1 MDDLTTG
8 DVTALLDTIR
18 QALKRDPGPDDA
30 WTREELETIM
40 GCCETTAQRRI
51 RKLVKQGLWE
61 FAGKK
66 PGVQSNGVPRLIDA
80 YRPVRSA

>member
-1 MDDLTTG
+1 MDGRVAISESELLEA
-8 DVTALLDTIR
+8 VRTAL
-18 QALKRDPGPDDA
+18 QRDPGPNDA
-30 WTREELETIM
+30 WTREELEVIM

-80 YRPVRSA
+80 YRPVRS